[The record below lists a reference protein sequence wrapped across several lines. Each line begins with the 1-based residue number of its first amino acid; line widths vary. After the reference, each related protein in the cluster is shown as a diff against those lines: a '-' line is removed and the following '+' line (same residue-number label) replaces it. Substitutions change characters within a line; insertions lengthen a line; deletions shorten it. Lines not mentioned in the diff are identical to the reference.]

1 MLLCMYGVV
10 FPWFSVSVSL
20 SLAAEEDNG
29 DEVTR
34 LLWDLLFYF
43 NNCQLSTMSES

>member
-1 MLLCMYGVV
+1 VLLCMYGVV
-10 FPWFSVSVSL
+10 FPWFSVSL

-34 LLWDLLFYF
+34 LLWD
-43 NNCQLSTMSES
+43 